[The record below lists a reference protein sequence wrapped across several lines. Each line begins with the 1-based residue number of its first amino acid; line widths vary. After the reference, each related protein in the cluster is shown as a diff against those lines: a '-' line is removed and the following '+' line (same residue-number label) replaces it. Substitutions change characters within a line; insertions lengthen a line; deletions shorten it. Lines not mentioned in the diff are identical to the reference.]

1 MIFWYQKPHNTNIHS
16 PSLHRLKLMFMKS
29 LKKEE
34 KFIDDVNQWWLLTYV
49 SKDEFYDY
57 KID

>member
-34 KFIDDVNQWWLLTYV
+34 KFIGDVNQWWLLTYV
-49 SKDEFYDY
+49 SKDEFHD
-57 KID
+57 